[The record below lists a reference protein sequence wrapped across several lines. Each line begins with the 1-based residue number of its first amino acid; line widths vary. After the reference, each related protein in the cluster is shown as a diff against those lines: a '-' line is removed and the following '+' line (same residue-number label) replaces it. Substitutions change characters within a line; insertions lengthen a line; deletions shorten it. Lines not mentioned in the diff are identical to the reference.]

1 MDLRAFLINQIEPL
15 KPRKVFICLFVF
27 CVSLSSFKSNR
38 QVQLSKNPNEINFA
52 DIVFQLNDATK
63 FLLEKEVEKLK
74 NNKAEMERQFEL
86 LSLFLPEV
94 DPVLKNAG
102 VPVDFRYLVIY
113 NKYQTET
120 NESNLLDHG
129 VFWCLT
135 EDLAA
140 DLDLHVND
148 KIDERKNFFVAT
160 DAAVIGLRRNNVLYN
175 NWGTTLFAA
184 LAERDIVNLLG
195 VNKDWNSKKYLPL
208 DGPAYSAIIQFLAFK
223 MVVEEV
229 MASFKPSEEKVVY
242 SYPYGS
248 GKTLNSIAADLRLE
262 PSELTAQNMWLKEE
276 RIAKEAWPVLII
288 VSADRYNDVR
298 VLAEISSHRD
308 FHKEEKG
315 FPILTEEPS
324 LAKERGGQFFRIN
337 GKRGIKADFCDSY
350 VDLAYK
356 AKISE
361 KSFLEYNDMQET
373 DVVSIGQIY
382 YLEEKNNKGPISTH
396 ISREGESLWDIAM
409 LYGVKLEELLKFN
422 RLEASE
428 VFQRGRVVYLQ
439 DKKQKDSPVEY
450 VKIEDIVVTK
460 GQLKKDPIL
469 GSHTS
474 FSFSEQ
480 HKPETVKE
488 EEKPAVKETLE
499 EDLPEVKVA
508 KVKPKIERQPLTI
521 RKEVAVKPVVAN
533 SYTENLKNQVLGTP
547 EVEKKEVEDFVIHTV
562 RKGETLYRISVNY
575 RVTVKQL
582 YKLNSLTSNIIEIG
596 DRIKVKP
603 I

>member
-1 MDLRAFLINQIEPL
+1 M
-15 KPRKVFICLFVF
+15 K
-27 CVSLSSFKSNR
+27 R
-38 QVQLSKNPNEINFA
+38 QY
-52 DIVFQLNDATK
+52 
-63 FLLEKEVEKLK
+63 
-74 NNKAEMERQFEL
+74 EL

-94 DPVLKNAG
+94 NPVLKNTG

-113 NKYQTET
+113 NKYQSET
-120 NESNLLDHG
+120 NQSNLLDHG

-140 DLDLHVND
+140 DLDLQVND

-160 DAAVIGLRRNNVLYN
+160 DAAIIGLRRNNVLYN

-184 LAERDIVNLLG
+184 LAQRDIVNLLG

-208 DGPAYSAIIQFLAFK
+208 DGPAYSAVIQFLAFK
-223 MVVEEV
+223 MVVEEA
-229 MASFKPSEEKVVY
+229 MGAFKPNEEKVVY

-262 PSELTAQNMWLKEE
+262 PSELKAQNMWLKEE
-276 RIAKEAWPVLII
+276 RMAKDALPVLII

-298 VLAEISSHRD
+298 VLAEISSNTD
-308 FHKEEKG
+308 FHKEEKD

-337 GKRGIKADFCDSY
+337 GKKGIKADFCDSY

-361 KSFLEYNDMQET
+361 KSFLEYNDMQEN

-382 YLEEKNNKGPISTH
+382 YLEEKDNKGPIATH
-396 ISREGESLWDIAM
+396 ISREGEGLWDIAM
-409 LYGVKLEELLKFN
+409 LYGVKLDELLKFN
-422 RLEASE
+422 RLESVE
-428 VFQRGRVVYLQ
+428 QFQRGRVVYLQ
-439 DKKQKDSPVEY
+439 DKREKNAPVEY
-450 VKIEDIVVTK
+450 VEIKDIVITK
-460 GQLKKDPIL
+460 GEIKKDPIL
-469 GSHTS
+469 GTHTA
-474 FSFSEQ
+474 FSFSEGEVI
-480 HKPETVKE
+480 KPATVKKVVE
-488 EEKPAVKETLE
+488 EAEIKVAEAKPIAKRKVTESKVAEAESEKPKPVVKE
-499 EDLPEVKVA
+499 VS
-508 KVKPKIERQPLTI
+508 
-521 RKEVAVKPVVAN
+521 VKPVLAS
-533 SYTENLKNQVLGTP
+533 SYSENLKNQVLGTP
-547 EVEKKEVEDFVIHTV
+547 KVEKKEIEDFVIHTV

>member
-1 MDLRAFLINQIEPL
+1 M
-15 KPRKVFICLFVF
+15 K
-27 CVSLSSFKSNR
+27 
-38 QVQLSKNPNEINFA
+38 
-52 DIVFQLNDATK
+52 
-63 FLLEKEVEKLK
+63 
-74 NNKAEMERQFEL
+74 RQFEL

-94 DPVLKNAG
+94 SPVLKNAG
-102 VPVDFRYLVIY
+102 VPEDFRYLVIY
-113 NKYQTET
+113 NKYQSET
-120 NESNLLDHG
+120 NQSSLLDHG

-140 DLDLHVND
+140 DLDLHVNN

-184 LAERDIVNLLG
+184 LAQRDLVNLLG
-195 VNKDWNSKKYLPL
+195 VNKDWNNKKYLPL
-208 DGPAYSAIIQFLAFK
+208 DGPAYSAVIQFLAFK
-223 MVVEEV
+223 MVVEEA
-229 MASFKPSEEKVVY
+229 MASFKPSEDKVIY
-242 SYPYGS
+242 SYPYGN
-248 GKTLNSIAADLRLE
+248 GKTLSSIAADLRLE
-262 PSELTAQNMWLKEE
+262 PTEVIEQNSWLKEE
-276 RIAKEAWPVLII
+276 RMGEDALPVLII
-288 VSADRYNDVR
+288 VDAERYNDIR
-298 VLAEISSHRD
+298 VLAEISSNRD

-337 GKRGIKADFCDSY
+337 GKRGVKADFCDSY

-361 KSFLEYNDMQET
+361 KSFLEYNDMQEA

-396 ISREGESLWDIAM
+396 ISREGESLWDIGM

-422 RLEASE
+422 RLETSE

-439 DKKQKDSPVEY
+439 DKREKKAPVEY
-450 VKIEDIVVTK
+450 VEIEDLVVTTGK
-460 GQLKKDPIL
+460 LKKDPIL
-469 GSHTS
+469 GSYTS
-474 FSFSEQ
+474 FSFSEE
-480 HKPETVKE
+480 HKPKRAIELE
-488 EEKPAVKETLE
+488 EPVTEEVME
-499 EDLPEVKVA
+499 EDLPKVKVA
-508 KVKPKIERQPLTI
+508 KVEEPKEVRQPLTV
-521 RKEVAVKPVVAN
+521 RKEVVVKPVVAN
-533 SYTENLKNQVLGTP
+533 SYSENLKKQVLGTP
-547 EVEKKEVEDFVIHTV
+547 EVEKKEIDDFVIHTV

-575 RVTVKQL
+575 RVSVKQL
-582 YKLNSLTSNIIEIG
+582 YRLNSLTSTIIEIG